1 LTTYPFQLK
10 QSFSVRYA
18 TSSIPDEI
26 IAHNIANIRKDARD
40 PNLEAIV
47 WMLLWNIH
55 LLNSSKSEREIV
67 KERHICFD
75 RCVIGKAKGVSD
87 VTFYR
92 KAVKVQVT

>member
-47 WMLLWNIH
+47 WMLL
-55 LLNSSKSEREIV
+55 
-67 KERHICFD
+67 
-75 RCVIGKAKGVSD
+75 
-87 VTFYR
+87 
-92 KAVKVQVT
+92 